1 MGACMN
7 GSMYTYEMAPVAV
20 IMEKTFF
27 NFYKSLLKWDKVDG
41 MFTPGG
47 SLANLY
53 GLLLARH
60 NKYPSSKEDGI

>member
-1 MGACMN
+1 
-7 GSMYTYEMAPVAV
+7 
-20 IMEKTFF
+20 
-27 NFYKSLLKWDKVDG
+27 LKWDKVDG

-60 NKYPSSKEDGI
+60 NRFPESKELGLKALP